1 MYNQAMALGEFD
13 QALLMRL
20 RELTPKE
27 RTTEE
32 ERRDFFMNG
41 VMPKAW
47 GEVQLEYV
55 DTVVPA
61 DIERHLDRPISM
73 SRYAPPLVVEDLLD
87 MALTRGYV
95 KTHQGLQHPVHGQ
108 LDLSV
113 PADPAPYVKHAR
125 AALSTQGVPTQR
137 VFDLGGQHFLLWE
150 MLRAPDM
157 PGDAP
162 LVTEVVL
169 LLPRCLGELS
179 AKETP
184 ARRLPPTVETFAY
197 HQIFVMIERL
207 YAEWSNS
214 EDLLQEIAM
223 NVLTLRELEA
233 IGLPR
238 AFHLA
243 HGMGEA

>member
-1 MYNQAMALGEFD
+1 MYSQAMVLGEFD

-20 RELTPKE
+20 KELTPKE

-47 GEVQLEYV
+47 GNVQLEYV
-55 DTVVPA
+55 ETIVPE
-61 DIERHLDRPISM
+61 DLERHFDRPIHL
-73 SRYAPPLVVEDLLD
+73 SRYVPPLVVEDLLD
-87 MALTRGYV
+87 MALTRGFA
-95 KTHQGLQHPVHGQ
+95 KTHQGLQHPTHGQ

-113 PADPAPYVKHAR
+113 PTDPTPYVQYAR
-125 AALSTQGVPTQR
+125 AALSAQAVPTQR
-137 VFDLGGQHFLLWE
+137 IFEKNGQHFLLWE

-169 LLPRCLGELS
+169 LLPRCLGELG
-179 AKETP
+179 AKETK

-207 YAEWSNS
+207 YAEWSNQ

-238 AFHLA
+238 VFHLA
-243 HGMGEA
+243 HGMKEA